1 MLTFAYW
8 TSPSAWLV
16 VALVVVLF
24 FAAPRLPQLFK
35 GLGEATREF
44 KKGIDEKEAEGNK

>member
-1 MLTFAYW
+1 MLSFAYW

-16 VALVVVLF
+16 IVLVVVLF
-24 FAAPRLPQLFK
+24 FGASRLPQLAK

-44 KKGIDEKEAEGNK
+44 KKGIDERDAEKK